1 MNILF
6 STNNHLGDAVICS
19 TVLYNAKKSYPDV
32 NFGFQTNYQAVFAN
46 NPHISKFDRVDY
58 RILLEYAPYSQR
70 TGDGGNCVEAFN
82 LNAKVQLERLL
93 GRPYIFEKK
102 VFDVYMTEHEK
113 KNKYGDYI
121 LLNANCQTCSETKA
135 YPWFQE
141 IVNARR
147 NLKFIQIG
155 SKEDRDIQQVLTGTK
170 NLRGKTTIRDLITL
184 VSNAKVIITPP
195 SAVVHI
201 ASAFPQ
207 VKVIVIS
214 GGREPEILTKYDN
227 TVHITSEICKPY
239 NGKYGCMKFFTRPID
254 IRTCTECIERK
265 GQKFPKCM
273 ADCDWREIVK
283 YL

>member
-6 STNNHLGDAVICS
+6 TTNNHLGDAVICS
-19 TVLYNAKKSYPDV
+19 TVLYNAKKSYPDI
-32 NFGFQTNYQAVFAN
+32 NFGFQTNYQAVFDN
-46 NPHISKFDRVDY
+46 NPFISKCGHYDY
-58 RILLEYAPYSQR
+58 HIHLEYAPYSQR
-70 TGDGGNCVEAFN
+70 TGNGGNCVEAFN
-82 LNAKVQLERLL
+82 LNAKRQLEQFL
-93 GRPYIFEKK
+93 GRPYIFEKR
-102 VFDVYMTEHEK
+102 VFDVYLNEHEK

-155 SKEDRDIQQVLTGTK
+155 GKEDRDIQQTLIGTK

-214 GGREPEILTKYDN
+214 GSREPEILTKYDN
-227 TVHITSEICKPY
+227 TIHITSETCSPY
-239 NGKYGCMKFFTRPID
+239 NKNYGCMKFFMRKID
-254 IRTCTECIERK
+254 MRTCDNFIERK

-273 ADCDWREIVK
+273 ADCDWKEIVK